1 MKNNEIKFV
10 GKLNLASI
18 HYHKLNEKIFLLVDK
33 YLGMNTQFVIS
44 FTKIN
49 LLISTFK
56 IRIGHPIPD
65 DEYNREIVLYSEQR
79 TVRALDLVKK

>member
-1 MKNNEIKFV
+1 
-10 GKLNLASI
+10 
-18 HYHKLNEKIFLLVDK
+18 
-33 YLGMNTQFVIS
+33 
-44 FTKIN
+44 
-49 LLISTFK
+49 LISIFK